1 MSKELMRGT
10 FMKISTICY
19 ITPIALTFAFIA
31 GVLQLPRIDTGAPAA
46 PNRVIQSDANPQE
59 QRLLK
64 IKCPFTS
71 DEYYMALKLNNDGL
85 ITGISF
91 DGPPYARQTYSL
103 ARLEKGVLINAPND
117 VPVLSVF
124 NPLGGMQLSD
134 FHPARGG
141 TVKIK
146 FIKNALTKEIGEFEF
161 SVAKEGNQWVALSG
175 SETAHRRFGLAYLR
189 PTMVHVPFLGDRGY
203 GIDGVDIR

>member
-1 MSKELMRGT
+1 MSRK
-10 FMKISTICY
+10 FMKLRTLCY
-19 ITPIALTFAFIA
+19 ISPIALTFAFIA
-31 GVLQLPRIDTGAPAA
+31 GVSQLPRVNTAA
-46 PNRVIQSDANPQE
+46 VAEPNRVIQSDATPQE

-103 ARLEKGVLINAPND
+103 ARLEKGVLINAPSD

-141 TVKIK
+141 TIKIK

-161 SVAKEGNQWVALSG
+161 SVAKEGGQWVALSG
-175 SETAHRRFGLAYLR
+175 SESGHRRFGLAYLR
-189 PTMVHVPFLGDRGY
+189 PTMVHVPLLGDRGY
-203 GIDGVDIR
+203 GIEGVDIR